1 MYCESKNDA
10 NVYKYGAVTYQ
21 LFRIILPI
29 KIGISKM

>member
-21 LFRIILPI
+21 LFRIILYFQINNP
-29 KIGISKM
+29 KM